1 MAIASQ
7 ANSFAREQPNPFAKT
22 KAMGSGHTASLPSAA
37 AAPVWRRQRFRTRRR
52 DWRSSRG
59 ARARGR
65 ARGGS
70 GRTSRVRPG
79 NPTELLSKGG
89 GERDGAMSV
98 RLRVWV
104 SGAKGEQRI
113 VRVRERDGKNGTRR
127 TERGGGQSH
136 RAVGIGVRTRR
147 TANRVGFSSVQ
158 ARLRAV
164 RFERSKGVRV
174 RETRSSATQTHAQRR
189 FGRGVRA
196 AGLGIVSSVGRRAA
210 ARSRGAT
217 MKDERASTD
226 S

>member
-1 MAIASQ
+1 
-7 ANSFAREQPNPFAKT
+7 
-22 KAMGSGHTASLPSAA
+22 
-37 AAPVWRRQRFRTRRR
+37 
-52 DWRSSRG
+52 
-59 ARARGR
+59 
-65 ARGGS
+65 
-70 GRTSRVRPG
+70 
-79 NPTELLSKGG
+79 
-89 GERDGAMSV
+89 MSV

-147 TANRVGFSSVQ
+147 TANRVGFSGVQ